1 MVDFDVVGGVV
12 EWFMGIHYLSRVL
25 GSQCGQCGEL
35 KVGVEEEGVERGA
48 MVRVSV
54 KGNE

>member
-1 MVDFDVVGGVV
+1 MGGVV